1 MKKMR
6 KTKSTTISKALS
18 LAPLSSYALGEL
30 KSIIYLCSAI
40 RGNDDYYSNIVKCIH
55 STNPVLFDITVHGSR
70 DKIRTALQ
78 ELKKYK
84 IFMTGEAFKAKIMT
98 CCILYNENS
107 FITYELK
114 ALEELADCYGERF
127 NWWAK
132 PIDLPKNELHLIVAL
147 GGLKT
152 TNIDTNIKKN
162 PRNINSRFRGLHG
175 HHHER
180 LSNDLISV
188 ICVDL

>member
-1 MKKMR
+1 MKKM
-6 KTKSTTISKALS
+6 KKMKSTTTSNAVSLS
-18 LAPLSSYALGEL
+18 ALSSYTSEDL
-30 KSIIYLCSAI
+30 KSIIYLCSAF
-40 RGNDDYYSNIVKCIH
+40 RRNDDFYSTIEKCLQ
-55 STNPVLFDITVHGSR
+55 SSNPILFDISVHGRR
-70 DKIRTALQ
+70 DKIRTALHV
-78 ELKKYK
+78 LRKYE
-84 IFMTGEAFKAKIMT
+84 IFKTGEAFKAKIMI
-98 CCILYNENS
+98 CCILYNKDT

-114 ALEELADCYGERF
+114 ALEELADCYDERF

-132 PIDLPKNELHLIVAL
+132 PIDLPKDELHLIVAL

-152 TNIDTNIKKN
+152 TDIDTNIK
-162 PRNINSRFRGLHG
+162 RNTRNTNSRFRGFHG

>member
-1 MKKMR
+1 
-6 KTKSTTISKALS
+6 
-18 LAPLSSYALGEL
+18 
-30 KSIIYLCSAI
+30 
-40 RGNDDYYSNIVKCIH
+40 
-55 STNPVLFDITVHGSR
+55 
-70 DKIRTALQ
+70 LQ